1 MFQHTV
7 FALTGIMAYVI
18 PDVPREVKTQIQ
30 REKLLAK
37 EEKYDR
43 GTTRIDEY
51 DELLNAIRNTRNSS
65 QLSNV
70 IRRKSWVQAHQ
81 HSRSLKEREN
91 EAVIFE

>member
-1 MFQHTV
+1 
-7 FALTGIMAYVI
+7 MAYII

-37 EEKYDR
+37 EEKYER
-43 GTTRIDEY
+43 STTRIDDY

-70 IRRKSWVQAHQ
+70 MQRRSWVQALQ
-81 HSRSLKEREN
+81 QSRIGKETDN
-91 EAVIFE
+91 QSVIFE